1 MHMARLPNG
10 AVRMEGNRQNGPAL
24 SWASLTSAGVLL
36 VGVLALAGTLV
47 QNQINTVAQALQSE
61 RQDRKDSEKNTHD
74 LLQAEI
80 DRRLGDLAKRI
91 DAVQEEQVRRRG
103 EFMTT
108 RIFQEFEKRVNDIKD
123 QVKTIETTR
132 PTTGELQAIGTS
144 NKDQITKLETR
155 VGSLEDNL
163 RSVGR
168 TPSR

>member
-1 MHMARLPNG
+1 MARLPNG
-10 AVRMEGNRQNGPAL
+10 MARMEGNKQNGPTL
-24 SWASLTSAGVLL
+24 SWASLTSASVLL
-36 VGVLALAGTLV
+36 VGILTLAGALV
-47 QNQINTVAQALQSE
+47 QNQINTVTLTIQAE
-61 RQDRKDSEKNTHD
+61 KQDRKDAEKQVLD

-91 DAVQEEQVRRRG
+91 DAIQEEQIRRRS
-103 EFMTT
+103 EFITAG
-108 RIFQEFEKRVNDIKD
+108 IFGEFEKRLNDIKD
-123 QVKTIETTR
+123 QVKTLEATR